1 MQPILGIDPGLAHAG
16 WCIIEHDGLRSRY
29 IAHGVI
35 KTSSKTPE
43 PDRLLCLYDGL
54 AEVIETYKPGSAGI
68 ETLYFAKNV
77 SSALPVAQA
86 RGALLL
92 CLSQHHIK
100 IGEYTPLQIKQS
112 VVGNG
117 RAEKHQVQA
126 MVALLLKLREPPKP
140 DHAADALAAA
150 LCFAHMGGLS

>member
-1 MQPILGIDPGLAHAG
+1 MQPILGIDPGLAHVG
-16 WCIIEHDGLRSRY
+16 WGLITHDGIRSRY
-29 IAHGVI
+29 LAHGVI
-35 KTSSKTPE
+35 KTDSKSPMA
-43 PDRLLCLYDGL
+43 DRLLHIYDGL
-54 AEVIETYKPGSAGI
+54 AKVIEEYKPGSAGI

-77 SSALPVAQA
+77 SSAMPVAEA

-92 CLSQHHIK
+92 CMARHNLV

-117 RAEKHQVQA
+117 RAEKHQVQV
-126 MVALLLKLREPPKP
+126 MVALLLKLKEPPKP

-150 LCFAHMGGLS
+150 LCHAHTGGLT

>member
-16 WCIIEHDGLRSRY
+16 WGLIEHDGIRSRY

-35 KTSSKTPE
+35 KTDSKTPAA
-43 PDRLLCLYDGL
+43 DRLLCLYEGL
-54 AEVIETYKPGSAGI
+54 SKVIEEYKPAAAGI

-77 SSALPVAQA
+77 SSAMPVAEA
-86 RGALLL
+86 RGVLML
-92 CLSQHHIK
+92 CLAK
-100 IGEYTPLQIKQS
+100 YGLKVGEYTPIQIKQA

-117 RAEKHQVQA
+117 RAEKAQVQS
-126 MVALLLKLREPPKP
+126 MVALLLKLKEPPKP

-150 LCFAHMGGLS
+150 LCYAHTGVFG